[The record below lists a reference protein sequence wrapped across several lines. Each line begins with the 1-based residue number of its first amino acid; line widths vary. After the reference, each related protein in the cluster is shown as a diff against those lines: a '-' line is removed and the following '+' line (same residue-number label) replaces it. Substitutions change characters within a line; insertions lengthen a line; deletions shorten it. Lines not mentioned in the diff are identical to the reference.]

1 MSLVIDCCP
10 IDSAMDLPKHLPTLK
25 NAKKFLSETNDC
37 KLFLEMC
44 GENTLNKNHTIK
56 FITLKINNCLGC
68 DAVEINF
75 SKADNVHM
83 IIYSL
88 VKDLSKDLP
97 AVTPVAQAI
106 LLLCSL
112 TYPDAESL
120 ETIPQL
126 EIGKGSVSMSFEM
139 HPMDKDKATEQTQ
152 EPEPESDLDDG
163 PSTSRQAIERLEQR
177 AQRKAKKATTRNLQS
192 QVTHVTVERRFDASF
207 LNIVTYRIDGGKR
220 QTCRLPEFHAKFFV
234 RPQHSINLLR
244 QLHEKCSG
252 NWLKVIQ
259 SDGDGDAFRKFRDPD
274 SPFETFVKLF
284 DSDPMPSNDV
294 ICKLVKT
301 CLHIDEAV
309 RLSER
314 EFILEVFN
322 QVRHIFEYITAQEYT
337 VWFLVPC
344 LSDNDQQHSTT
355 LEDFDLTKV
364 RTSIRPAGDTTNIWR
379 DHTDHNIKDILLV
392 AFQLDLATHVNQSV
406 LVISH
411 LETLAEFSTMQYV
424 TAFFMNDFYSKKDSD
439 PRWICHRYLERI
451 VDVALFMGVIVIIE
465 YPSAFTL
472 LQEGRHLIKCFQKEN
487 RDSTGAMQWEIFEDV
502 VKESESD
509 LEFLKQAVSKD
520 QPNM

>member
-1 MSLVIDCCP
+1 MYG
-10 IDSAMDLPKHLPTLK
+10 
-25 NAKKFLSETNDC
+25 N
-37 KLFLEMC
+37 
-44 GENTLNKNHTIK
+44 NTLNKNHTIK

-68 DAVEINF
+68 DEVEINF

-88 VKDLSKDLP
+88 VKDLPEDLP
-97 AVTPVAQAI
+97 AITPVAQAI

-126 EIGKGSVSMSFEM
+126 KIGKGNVSMTFEM
-139 HPMDKDKATEQTQ
+139 HPVHKEGATEQAQ
-152 EPEPESDLDDG
+152 EPEPDSDLDDG
-163 PSTSRQAIERLEQR
+163 PSTSRQAMERLEQR
-177 AQRKAKKATTRNLQS
+177 AERRANEATFSNLYS
-192 QVTHVTVERRFDASF
+192 KVTHVTVERRFD
-207 LNIVTYRIDGGKR
+207 TYFSLDTVSYQIDGGSR
-220 QTCRLPEFHAKFFV
+220 QTCLLQEFHAMFFV

-284 DSDPMPSNDV
+284 DSNPIQTNDV

-301 CLHIDEAV
+301 CLHVNEAV
-309 RLSER
+309 RLTER

-344 LSDNDQQHSTT
+344 LNDNGQQSDAS

-364 RTSIRPAGDTTNIWR
+364 RTSIRPAGDTTNIWW

-424 TAFFMNDFYSKKDSD
+424 TAFFMNDFYAKKDTD
-439 PRWICHRYLERI
+439 TKWICHRYLERI
-451 VDVALFMGVIVIIE
+451 VDVALFLGVIVIIE

-472 LQEGRHLIKCFQKEN
+472 LQEGRHLIKCFQKEIPE
-487 RDSTGAMQWEIFEDV
+487 SSGTLHWEIFEDV
-502 VKESESD
+502 VKETESD
-509 LEFLKQAVSKD
+509 LEFLKEAVSRD
-520 QPNM
+520 QQNM

>member
-1 MSLVIDCCP
+1 
-10 IDSAMDLPKHLPTLK
+10 MDLSKHLPTLQ
-25 NAKKFLSETNDC
+25 NAKKFSSETNDC
-37 KLFLEMC
+37 KLLLEMC
-44 GENTLNKNHTIK
+44 GDNTLNKNHTIK

-68 DAVEINF
+68 DGVEINF

-88 VKDLSKDLP
+88 LQDLPKDLA

-126 EIGKGSVSMSFEM
+126 EIGKGSVAMSFEM
-139 HPMDKDKATEQTQ
+139 HPMAKDKATAQAQ
-152 EPEPESDLDDG
+152 EPESDLDDG
-163 PSTSRQAIERLEQR
+163 PSTSRQAMERLEQR
-177 AQRKAKKATTRNLQS
+177 AERKAKEATTRNLHA
-192 QVTHVTVERRFDASF
+192 QVTHVTVERRFDVYS
-207 LNIVTYRIDGGKR
+207 LDTVSYQIDGGKR

-259 SDGDGDAFRKFRDPD
+259 SDGEGDAFRKFRDPD

-284 DSDPMPSNDV
+284 DSKPMPPNDV
-294 ICKLVKT
+294 ISKLVKT

-344 LSDNDQQHSTT
+344 LGDDDEQRSPT

-364 RTSIRPAGDTTNIWR
+364 RTSIRPAGDNSNIWW

-424 TAFFMNDFYSKKDSD
+424 TAFFMNDFYAKKDSD
-439 PRWICHRYLERI
+439 PKWICHRYLERI
-451 VDVALFMGVIVIIE
+451 VDVALFLGVIVIIE

-487 RDSTGAMQWEIFEDV
+487 RQSSGAMQWEIFEDV

-509 LEFLKQAVSKD
+509 LEFLKEAVGQD